1 MLYIRFAFR
10 YAWENDT
17 LRHVKHFQRW
27 YKDTRSGGSALDREL
42 PWMTYDAID
51 FLGSICT
58 PDSVVFEWG
67 SGGSTLFLAKRCRH
81 VTSVEHDAKW
91 SGYLRERLETLGVDN
106 VDYKEI
112 PGEKIADWE
121 ARDYRN
127 PDDFVSGDKGSVGLS
142 FEQYV
147 KAIDP
152 FPEGSFDI
160 VVVDGRVRNGCVSV
174 SSACEEVAT
183 SWWTT
188 TNGRPGGS
196 TRASGYGRVGEAG
209 FQGPIFFQH
218 AFSRTSFSETVI
230 FCNLPDCMCS
240 TLPRFF
246 KKR

>member
-1 MLYIRFAFR
+1 MYIRFAFR

-51 FLGSICT
+51 FLGSICA

-91 SGYLRERLETLGVDN
+91 SCYLRERLETLGVDN

-112 PGEKIADWE
+112 PGEGIADWE
-121 ARDYRN
+121 EKDYRN
-127 PDDFVSGDKGSVGLS
+127 PDDFVSGDIGSAGLS
-142 FEQYV
+142 FERYV

-152 FPEGSFDI
+152 YPEESFDI
-160 VVVDGRVRNGCVSV
+160 VVVDGRARNGCVKHAITHV
-174 SSACEEVAT
+174 K
-183 SWWTT
+183 
-188 TNGRPGGS
+188 RGGYLVVDNS
-196 TRASGYGRVGEAG
+196 DREYYMEGAAELRDAAAWEKRE
-209 FQGPIFFQH
+209 FQGPVFFQH
-218 AFSRTSFSETVI
+218 AFNRTSF
-230 FCNLPDCMCS
+230 L
-240 TLPRFF
+240 

>member
-1 MLYIRFAFR
+1 MRDWLLYIRFAFR

-51 FLGSICT
+51 SLGSICT

-81 VTSVEHDAKW
+81 VTSVEHDVKW

-112 PGEKIADWE
+112 PGERIVNWE
-121 ARDYRN
+121 TRDYRN
-127 PDDFVSGDKGSVGLS
+127 PDDFVSRDRGSVGLS
-142 FEQYV
+142 FERYV

-152 FPEGSFDI
+152 FPEESFDI
-160 VVVDGRVRNGCVSV
+160 VVVDGRARNGCVKRAIPRVKRGGYLVVDNSERAYYLEGAPEIQDTSV
-174 SSACEEVAT
+174 WEKRE
-183 SWWTT
+183 
-188 TNGRPGGS
+188 
-196 TRASGYGRVGEAG
+196 

-218 AFSRTSFSETVI
+218 AFSRTSF
-230 FCNLPDCMCS
+230 
-240 TLPRFF
+240 F

>member
-1 MLYIRFAFR
+1 MRDWLLYIRFAFR

-142 FEQYV
+142 FERYV

-152 FPEGSFDI
+152 FPGGSFDI
-160 VVVDGRVRNGCVSV
+160 VVVDGRVRNGCVKRAIPHV
-174 SSACEEVAT
+174 K
-183 SWWTT
+183 
-188 TNGRPGGS
+188 RGGYLVVDNS
-196 TRASGYGRVGEAG
+196 ERAYYLEGVPELQDTAVWEKQE

-218 AFSRTSFSETVI
+218 AFSRTSF
-230 FCNLPDCMCS
+230 
-240 TLPRFF
+240 F

>member
-1 MLYIRFAFR
+1 MRDWLLYIRFAFR

-91 SGYLRERLETLGVDN
+91 SGYLRERLESLDVDN

-121 ARDYRN
+121 ERDYRN

-142 FEQYV
+142 FERYV
-147 KAIDP
+147 KAVDP
-152 FPEGSFDI
+152 FPEESFDI
-160 VVVDGRVRNGCVSV
+160 VVVDGRVRNVCVKRAIPHV
-174 SSACEEVAT
+174 K
-183 SWWTT
+183 
-188 TNGRPGGS
+188 RGGYLVVDNS
-196 TRASGYGRVGEAG
+196 ERAYYLEGAPELQDAAMWEKQE

-218 AFSRTSFSETVI
+218 AFSRTSF
-230 FCNLPDCMCS
+230 
-240 TLPRFF
+240 F